1 MEARLGGPPAA
12 VRFAALCGLGA
23 AVPAGRFQGELWDEF
38 FADHYGGDELARQ
51 IWMNAGVDY
60 RHGVADP
67 MLEDVREWGTRAR
80 MERFLETALPLGREA
95 LERCLDDA
103 RVTAE
108 DVGLLTVVSCTGY
121 ATPGLDILLARDLGM
136 SAGVQ
141 RLHVGHMGCYAA
153 VPGLAAVSDAAVA
166 RGKVGAMLC
175 LELPSLHIQPPTGD
189 VEQMVAHA
197 LFADAAVAALVSP
210 ARSGLELLDVV
221 ARTDSA
227 NAGMMT
233 WDVTDQGFRMG
244 LSPAIPAVLERHVG
258 DVVRELLEPH
268 GLCPG
273 AVAAWAVHPGGPR
286 ILDVIAE
293 RVGLEEED
301 LAESS
306 GVLHDYGNCSSA
318 TVLLVLQRII
328 AERAL
333 EDGDHVVCM
342 AFGPGLTLYAALLRH
357 RTG

>member
-1 MEARLGGPPAA
+1 
-12 VRFAALCGLGA
+12 
-23 AVPAGRFQGELWDEF
+23 
-38 FADHYGGDELARQ
+38 
-51 IWMNAGVDY
+51 
-60 RHGVADP
+60 
-67 MLEDVREWGTRAR
+67 
-80 MERFLETALPLGREA
+80 
-95 LERCLDDA
+95 
-103 RVTAE
+103 
-108 DVGLLTVVSCTGY
+108 
-121 ATPGLDILLARDLGM
+121 
-136 SAGVQ
+136 
-141 RLHVGHMGCYAA
+141 MGCYAA

-318 TVLLVLQRII
+318 TVLLVLQRIL